1 MCAALLGQLGY
12 VLLQG
17 VRNIMLVSPKQTVV
31 HFRAP
36 KCREVG
42 EVHDVFCASTE
53 QAVKASVFL
62 RIAYNLRVLEMRLV
76 GNFCLVQT

>member
-1 MCAALLGQLGY
+1 
-12 VLLQG
+12 
-17 VRNIMLVSPKQTVV
+17 MLVSPKQTVV
-31 HFRAP
+31 HFTAP

-62 RIAYNLRVLEMRLV
+62 HIAYNLRVLEMRLV
-76 GNFCLVQT
+76 STRSHAFKTGKSFKKGIFS